1 LKFSAHVARATNNGH
16 QILGLIRRTFTYIDQ
31 MSMKQLYYTRTSP
44 TTLGIRQCCVA
55 SLPKA
60 RYTIIGKVT
69 TQSNKNDFEITAPVL
84 RRQTENFGSAISVIS
99 QTSGRCHKNFQVYL
113 HNYSVD
119 SSTLIPLCQPT
130 GGVVTRGHSLKLQ
143 KRDCKISARAN
154 GLGFRTVNF
163 WNDLPEYLVTA
174 NSVCLQESFR
184 QALFPPAFQH

>member
-1 LKFSAHVARATNNGH
+1 LDRSLKFSAHVARATNNAH

-99 QTSGRCHKNFQVYL
+99 QTSGRCHKNLQVYL
-113 HNYSVD
+113 HNIFCGQFYID
-119 SSTLIPLCQPT
+119 PTLSTNRWC
-130 GGVVTRGHSLKLQ
+130 GHPWSQ
-143 KRDCKISARAN
+143 FETSEKR
-154 GLGFRTVNF
+154 L
-163 WNDLPEYLVTA
+163 
-174 NSVCLQESFR
+174 
-184 QALFPPAFQH
+184 